1 LGGRLGRPGGREEYV
16 NPKQFLLIG
25 GIVLL
30 ALGIVGFLG
39 VFNDTKSAFY
49 LDQGENVAHTGL
61 GIIAIAASFLLT
73 DASLQKWLVVVVG
86 IVALFFGV
94 YGFLVAGN
102 APPNT
107 FGISN
112 LESPADDVLHLVV
125 GVWALAAAFMPR
137 GQMATAT
144 GM

>member
-1 LGGRLGRPGGREEYV
+1 M

-39 VFNDTKSAFY
+39 VFSDTKSAFY
-49 LDQGENVAHTGL
+49 LDMGENVAHTGL
-61 GIIAIAASFLLT
+61 GIIAIAASFLIP
-73 DASLQKWLVVVVG
+73 DANLQKWLVAVVG
-86 IVALFFGV
+86 IVALFFGI

-112 LESPADDVLHLVV
+112 LESPADDILHLVV
-125 GVWALAAAFMPR
+125 AIWALAAAFFPR
-137 GQMATAT
+137 GMMATAPT
-144 GM
+144 T

>member
-1 LGGRLGRPGGREEYV
+1 V

-39 VFNDTKSAFY
+39 VFSDTKSAFY
-49 LDQGENVAHTGL
+49 LDTGENVAHTGL
-61 GIIAIAASFLLT
+61 GIIAIAASFVIPEGS
-73 DASLQKWLVVVVG
+73 AQKWLVAAVG
-86 IVALFFGV
+86 ILALFFGV

-102 APPNT
+102 TPPNT

-112 LESPADDVLHLVV
+112 LESPADDILHLVV
-125 GVWALAAAFMPR
+125 AIWALAAAFFPR
-137 GQMATAT
+137 GVMATAPT
-144 GM
+144 T

>member
-1 LGGRLGRPGGREEYV
+1 L

-39 VFNDTKSAFY
+39 VFSDTKSAFY

-61 GIIAIAASFLLT
+61 GIIAIAASFLIP
-73 DASLQKWLVVVVG
+73 DAMLQKWLVAVVG
-86 IVALFFGV
+86 VTALFFAV
-94 YGFLVAGN
+94 YGFMVAGN

-107 FGISN
+107 FGVSN

-125 GVWALAAAFMPR
+125 GIWALAAAFFPR
-137 GQMATAT
+137 GSVALAPSR
-144 GM
+144 